1 MPRYPDDEPEYTF
14 RCDNCGAVIPA
25 FQGLYWIS
33 DRGKRNGNVVDL
45 PRCPECDS
53 HEIRAVRDH

>member
-14 RCDNCGAVIPA
+14 RCENCEAVIPS

-33 DRGKRNGNVVDL
+33 DRRERNGNVVDL
-45 PRCPECDS
+45 PRCPECDAY
-53 HEIRAVRDH
+53 EVRAVRDH